1 MRKAITTLA
10 LMGGILFVGGQDAFA
25 YEVKSGDTMSKVA
38 ETQGISLHTLVS
50 LNPQVSNIDRIFV
63 GQTLHTDATGVEQ
76 ETTKVDTNINTNT
89 STNDNVITALNISGD
104 DFDLLSRLV
113 EAEAGIEPFEGKI
126 AVANVILNRVES
138 DQFPNTIE
146 GVIYEAGQFQ
156 PVRNGHINKV
166 PSEESKEAVRKA
178 LSVNRSLGGNSLY
191 FYDPRYSDESAKRWF
206 NTLETTMTIGNHVF
220 KTE

>member
-1 MRKAITTLA
+1 MRKTITTLA

-38 ETQGISLHTLVS
+38 ETQGMSLHTLVS
-50 LNPQVSNIDRIFV
+50 LNPQVNNIDRIFV
-63 GQTLHTDATGVEQ
+63 GQTLHTDETGVEQ
-76 ETTKVDTNINTNT
+76 NTTKVDTNVNTNT
-89 STNDNVITALNISGD
+89 STNNDVITNLNISGD

-178 LSVNRSLGGNSLY
+178 LSVNRSLGGDSLY

-206 NTLETTMTIGNHVF
+206 DTLETTMTIGNHVF

>member
-1 MRKAITTLA
+1 M
-10 LMGGILFVGGQDAFA
+10 
-25 YEVKSGDTMSKVA
+25 
-38 ETQGISLHTLVS
+38 
-50 LNPQVSNIDRIFV
+50 
-63 GQTLHTDATGVEQ
+63 
-76 ETTKVDTNINTNT
+76 
-89 STNDNVITALNISGD
+89 
-104 DFDLLSRLV
+104 
-113 EAEAGIEPFEGKI
+113 
-126 AVANVILNRVES
+126 ANVILNRVES

-191 FYDPRYSDESAKRWF
+191 FYDPRYSTESAKRWF
-206 NTLETTMTIGNHVF
+206 DTLETTMTIGNHVF

>member
-1 MRKAITTLA
+1 MRKTITTLA

-38 ETQGISLHTLVS
+38 ESQEMSLHTLVS
-50 LNPQVSNIDRIFV
+50 LNPQINNIDRIFV

-76 ETTKVDTNINTNT
+76 ETTKVNTDVNT
-89 STNDNVITALNISGD
+89 STGTNDEVITALNISGD

>member
-1 MRKAITTLA
+1 MRKTITTLA

-38 ETQGISLHTLVS
+38 ETQGMSLHTLVN
-50 LNPQVSNIDRIFV
+50 LNPQINNIDRIFV

-76 ETTKVDTNINTNT
+76 ETTKVNTDVNT
-89 STNDNVITALNISGD
+89 STGTNDEVITALNISGD

-191 FYDPRYSDESAKRWF
+191 FYDPRYSTESAKRWF

>member
-1 MRKAITTLA
+1 MKKAITTLA
-10 LMGGILFVGGQDAFA
+10 LMGGLLFVGGQDAFA
-25 YEVKSGDTMSKVA
+25 YEVKAGDTMSKVA
-38 ETQGISLHTLVS
+38 ESQNMSLHTLVS
-50 LNPQVSNIDRIFV
+50 LNPQVNNIDRIFV
-63 GQTLHTDATGVEQ
+63 GQTLFTDESGVVQ
-76 ETTKVDTNINTNT
+76 ETTKTNTDVNTNT
-89 STNDNVITALNISGD
+89 STDVITNLNISGD

>member
-38 ETQGISLHTLVS
+38 ETQGMSLHTLVS

-76 ETTKVDTNINTNT
+76 ETTKVDTNINTDT
-89 STNDNVITALNISGD
+89 STNDDVITALNISGD

>member
-1 MRKAITTLA
+1 MKKAITTLA
-10 LMGGILFVGGQDAFA
+10 LMGGLLFVGGQDAFA
-25 YEVKSGDTMSKVA
+25 YEVKAGDTMSKVA
-38 ETQGISLHTLVS
+38 ESQGMSLHTLVS

-63 GQTLHTDATGVEQ
+63 GQNLFTDESGVKQ
-76 ETTKVDTNINTNT
+76 DTTEVNTDVNTNT
-89 STNDNVITALNISGD
+89 STDVITNLNISGD

-191 FYDPRYSDESAKRWF
+191 FYDPRYSTETAKRWF

>member
-38 ETQGISLHTLVS
+38 ETQGMSLHTLVS

-76 ETTKVDTNINTNT
+76 ETIKVDTNINTDT
-89 STNDNVITALNISGD
+89 STNDDVITALNISGD

>member
-1 MRKAITTLA
+1 MRKTITTLA
-10 LMGGILFVGGQDAFA
+10 LLGGIMFAGGQSAFA
-25 YEVKSGDTMSKVA
+25 YEVKEGDTMGKVA
-38 ETQGISLHTLVS
+38 EQQGMSLHTLVS
-50 LNPQVSNIDRIFV
+50 LNPQVSNIDRIYI
-63 GQTLHTDATGVEQ
+63 GQNLHTEATGETQEQ
-76 ETTKVDTNINTNT
+76 VKPKVNTNT
-89 STNDNVITALNISGD
+89 GTSTEVITNLNISGE

-138 DQFPNTIE
+138 DDFPNTIHD
-146 GVIYEAGQFQ
+146 VIYEAGQFQ

-166 PSEESKEAVRKA
+166 PSEDSKEAVRKA

-191 FYDPRYSDESAKRWF
+191 FYDPRYSTESAKRWF
-206 NTLETTMTIGNHVF
+206 NTLETTMVIGNHTF

>member
-38 ETQGISLHTLVS
+38 ETQGMSLHTLVS

-76 ETTKVDTNINTNT
+76 ETTKVDTNINTDT
-89 STNDNVITALNISGD
+89 STNDDVMTALNISGD

>member
-1 MRKAITTLA
+1 MRKTITTLA
-10 LMGGILFVGGQDAFA
+10 LLGGILFVGGQEAFA

-38 ETQGISLHTLVS
+38 ETQGMSLHTLVS
-50 LNPQVSNIDRIFV
+50 LNPQVDNIDRIFV

-76 ETTKVDTNINTNT
+76 KTTKVNTDVNTNT
-89 STNDNVITALNISGD
+89 STNNDVITNLNISES
-104 DFDLLSRLV
+104 DFNLLARLV

-138 DQFPNTIE
+138 DQFPNTIHD
-146 GVIYEAGQFQ
+146 VIYEAGQFQ

-166 PSEESKEAVRKA
+166 PSEDSIEATKRA

>member
-1 MRKAITTLA
+1 MKKAITTLA
-10 LMGGILFVGGQDAFA
+10 LMGGLLFVGGQDAFA
-25 YEVKSGDTMSKVA
+25 YEVKAGDTMSKVA
-38 ETQGISLHTLVS
+38 EDQGMSLHTLVS

-63 GQTLHTDATGVEQ
+63 GQNLFTDGSGVTQ
-76 ETTKVDTNINTNT
+76 ETTKIDTDVNTNT
-89 STNDNVITALNISGD
+89 STDVITNLNISGD

-191 FYDPRYSDESAKRWF
+191 FYDPRYSTETAKRWF
-206 NTLETTMTIGNHVF
+206 DTLETTMTIGNHVF

>member
-38 ETQGISLHTLVS
+38 ETQGMSLHTLVS

-76 ETTKVDTNINTNT
+76 KTTKVNTDVNT
-89 STNDNVITALNISGD
+89 STGTNDEVITALNISGD